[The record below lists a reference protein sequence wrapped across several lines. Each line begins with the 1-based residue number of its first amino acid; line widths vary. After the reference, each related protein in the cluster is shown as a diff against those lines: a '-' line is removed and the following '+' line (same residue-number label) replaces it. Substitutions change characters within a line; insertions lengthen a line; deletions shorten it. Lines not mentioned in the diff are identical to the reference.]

1 MFTHYLKQSVIYVGY
16 LHGMIFVSICQILLV
31 NLLNTNLFLYIEHT
45 TFDEL
50 VTVDLEVQVLASL
63 HLNHGV

>member
-16 LHGMIFVSICQILLV
+16 LHGMIFVSICQILFV

-45 TFDEL
+45 KFDEL